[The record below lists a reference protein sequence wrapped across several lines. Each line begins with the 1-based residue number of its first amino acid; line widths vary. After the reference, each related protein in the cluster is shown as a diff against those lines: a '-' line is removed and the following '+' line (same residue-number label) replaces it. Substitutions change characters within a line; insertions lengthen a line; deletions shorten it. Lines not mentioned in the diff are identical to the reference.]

1 MRGRATGRG
10 RGRGQG
16 AVAGGGAADG
26 PFGLNPAFWWRG
38 DNLTDP
44 DATELATLVDQ
55 SANGHIL
62 LNQGANNATIE
73 DGIAGTNNKR
83 YFKAPAGNITC
94 EYEKDGVITASSK
107 AVTLFVALYY
117 GTANPAAGTHRYLQ
131 VAGERFYLQVD
142 QNNDDLESYSDD
154 AVGGCNINVIGA
166 TGMKICGLR
175 WETATGSNNGQRLYL
190 NSLTAGATDAV
201 PADTTLT
208 GTSVT
213 VLNDRGNSQV
223 FSELLVYDSALD
235 DTDFATVMNG
245 LGTYYG
251 VTIT

>member
-1 MRGRATGRG
+1 MRGRAMGRA
-10 RGRGQG
+10 RGVGQG
-16 AVAGGGAADG
+16 AVAGVAADG

-44 DATELATLVDQ
+44 DATPLATLVDQ
-55 SANGHIL
+55 SVNGHIL

-83 YFKAPAGNITC
+83 YFKAPAGNVTC

-107 AVTLFVALYY
+107 GVTLFVALYF
-117 GTANPAAGTHRYLQ
+117 GTANPEAGTHRYLQ
-131 VAGERFYLQVD
+131 VATERLYMQID

-154 AVGGCNINVIGA
+154 AVGGCNINVLGA

-190 NSLTAGATDAV
+190 NSLTAGSTFATV
-201 PADTTLT
+201 ADTTLT
-208 GTSVT
+208 GTSLT

-223 FSELLVYDSALD
+223 FTELLAYDSALSD
-235 DTDFATVMNG
+235 ADFATVMNG